1 MSFLTFLK
9 TFLSLSLHD
18 ATFQRD
24 QKLTGKKVPL
34 AMEAVMTML
43 TLLLQSLLTVLVF
56 PILPFYTKRIQ
67 EEENQGSL
75 PHLDGPWLEST
86 QHLQLLKLNTQHSSK
101 ASALFLLLTVNIGV
115 KLYLVKITRKN
126 L

>member
-1 MSFLTFLK
+1 
-9 TFLSLSLHD
+9 
-18 ATFQRD
+18 
-24 QKLTGKKVPL
+24 
-34 AMEAVMTML
+34 MEAVMTML

-67 EEENQGSL
+67 EEENQGSS
-75 PHLDGPWLEST
+75 PHLVGPWLEST

-101 ASALFLLLTVNIGV
+101 ESALFLLLTVNIGV
-115 KLYLVKITRKN
+115 KLYLIKNTRKN